1 MKALKIGC
9 LSCLLIIAFFIILI
23 IGYAMWSA
31 SLMGSESVSIQ
42 TPFEV
47 MTKKGTIKLHLG
59 IPQDS
64 VILLI
69 GKPDDIESH
78 SIGITVVEEIGYKVN
93 SDDYPDLS
101 FTFENGKLESFSQ
114 R

>member
-9 LSCLLIIAFFIILI
+9 LSCLLIIAFFIIF
-23 IGYAMWSA
+23 IGYTMWSA
-31 SLMGSESVSIQ
+31 SLMGSQ

-59 IPQDS
+59 IPKDS

-78 SIGITVVEEIGYKVN
+78 SIGNTVVEEIGYKVN
-93 SDDYPDLS
+93 SDVYPDLS

>member
-1 MKALKIGC
+1 MKASNIGC
-9 LSCLLIIAFFIILI
+9 LICLVI
-23 IGYAMWSA
+23 IGLLCILYIS
-31 SLMGSESVSIQ
+31 SGSKSEYNQ

-59 IPQDS
+59 IPKDS

-78 SIGITVVEEIGYKVN
+78 SEGKAIIEEIGYKVN
-93 SDDYPDLS
+93 TDDYPDLN